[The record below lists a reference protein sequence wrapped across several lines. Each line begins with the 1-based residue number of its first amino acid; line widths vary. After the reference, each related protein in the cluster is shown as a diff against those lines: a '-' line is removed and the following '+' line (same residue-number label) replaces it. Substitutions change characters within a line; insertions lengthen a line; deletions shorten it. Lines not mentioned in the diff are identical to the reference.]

1 MQHRAGKNSKI
12 SWEDLGGVHQS
23 WNLDSAGLSD
33 CWDID
38 HANLPLVDWM
48 MRGNSTPRDRLKDL
62 TDPVHIALGR
72 QYIDSYADTVMA
84 GTAIDYLV
92 KSLSC
97 TILLLNFQIHKYQ
110 TRTENIFFKGSMCS
124 TKYFMLA
131 K

>member
-84 GTAIDYLV
+84 GTVIDYLV

-97 TILLLNFQIHKYQ
+97 TILLFRFVTKLEQKTFSSKAKCVQQN
-110 TRTENIFFKGSMCS
+110 EN
-124 TKYFMLA
+124 FMLA